1 MKEIVSKC
9 SNLIT
14 FNQKDNKK
22 TAAHQYNL
30 YSIEKIVINTVIVVY
45 VEVEHRYEDET

>member
-1 MKEIVSKC
+1 MKEIVRKC

-14 FNQKDNKK
+14 FDQKYNKK
-22 TAAHQYNL
+22 TAAHQNNL
-30 YSIEKIVINTVIVVY
+30 YSIEKIVINTIIVVD